1 VYDRS
6 EKKRDGGMKRSKDDA
21 SASVPK
27 RVKKV
32 EVVEEDPEEVIQRR
46 LAKKLGIKG
55 GGKMKADDGLD
66 DLLGELDDIMTGGR
80 GSSSG
85 SDGSEGSD
93 GSGFSEEEAR
103 MGGTGSLSGSPSAT
117 SSFGLDSGSAS
128 LGSESGSGSD
138 GVGDDDNK
146 DRALDLEGRYV
157 PPALRRARQDQ
168 QTNAEGESAAVLRKV
183 RGLINRMTESN
194 LEGIVG
200 DLATMY
206 RNEGRSWVSTSLSKE
221 LITGSTEGPRASERF
236 AITAA
241 AAVASLA
248 GLTESSEVVATFLS
262 MLGRQLEASL
272 KGKDSLACSNLVR
285 LLGCLY
291 LSKAIKADLM
301 FDVLDVWSDR
311 ERGGFTEEHIVSIV
325 GLLTVSGLA
334 LRKADPALMKEFV
347 VDIHD
352 KASREA
358 ETSQLTTRARVMLDL
373 VVDVKNNRMKNSD
386 KKGVLASLSA
396 QSGAVT
402 LANALPPNVA
412 QWFRGSIGRIESVA
426 VGGIPWRKVVQDDNR
441 GFWWLQGVR
450 DGEDARTRKD
460 RNDRTEAASGFT
472 AGDPDESSAELLK
485 LAKKLRMSTDTRR
498 TIFLAV
504 MSSEDAIDAA
514 EKLLRLNLKGA
525 QEREIVRV
533 TVECCMHES
542 AWNPYYGLLITRL
555 CALAKG
561 HRVTLNYCLWDFI
574 KDAASDTASKLKNG
588 GYRTN
593 RHSIPDTS
601 TTHLLT
607 CSLAL
612 CSLVPSFVR
621 SFVRSREAD
630 CDLLSPRCPRR
641 RLQGAASGVG
651 DQGRKRV

>member
-1 VYDRS
+1 
-6 EKKRDGGMKRSKDDA
+6 
-21 SASVPK
+21 
-27 RVKKV
+27 
-32 EVVEEDPEEVIQRR
+32 
-46 LAKKLGIKG
+46 
-55 GGKMKADDGLD
+55 
-66 DLLGELDDIMTGGR
+66 
-80 GSSSG
+80 
-85 SDGSEGSD
+85 
-93 GSGFSEEEAR
+93 
-103 MGGTGSLSGSPSAT
+103 
-117 SSFGLDSGSAS
+117 
-128 LGSESGSGSD
+128 
-138 GVGDDDNK
+138 
-146 DRALDLEGRYV
+146 
-157 PPALRRARQDQ
+157 
-168 QTNAEGESAAVLRKV
+168 
-183 RGLINRMTESN
+183 
-194 LEGIVG
+194 
-200 DLATMY
+200 
-206 RNEGRSWVSTSLSKE
+206 
-221 LITGSTEGPRASERF
+221 
-236 AITAA
+236 
-241 AAVASLA
+241 
-248 GLTESSEVVATFLS
+248 
-262 MLGRQLEASL
+262 
-272 KGKDSLACSNLVR
+272 
-285 LLGCLY
+285 
-291 LSKAIKADLM
+291 
-301 FDVLDVWSDR
+301 
-311 ERGGFTEEHIVSIV
+311 
-325 GLLTVSGLA
+325 
-334 LRKADPALMKEFV
+334 MKEFV

-386 KKGVLASLSA
+386 KNGVLASLSA

-450 DGEDARTRKD
+450 DGGDARTRKD
-460 RNDRTEAASGFT
+460 RKDRTEAAGGET
-472 AGDPDESSAELLK
+472 VGDPDESSAELLK

-533 TVECCMHES
+533 TVECCMHEA

-593 RHSIPDTS
+593 RHSISDTS

-607 CSLAL
+607 CSLAHL
-612 CSLVPSFVR
+612 LTCSLAHSRSAR
-621 SFVRSREAD
+621 SFARSFPRSFQGGRLRSSLAS
-630 CDLLSPRCPRR
+630 LPTPSSPRRCLWRP
-641 RLQGAASGVG
+641 
-651 DQGRKRV
+651 